1 MGLLG
6 GFGSDKTPKR
16 TRRAIWMPRKALWA
30 PFVVGTPILCWSA
43 LDGPK
48 GEMGQM
54 WALGAGGGHLGLN
67 SGTGVNNRSHFNNVV
82 RLDPEAVRDFRKT
95 HTPLDRS

>member
-48 GEMGQM
+48 GEMGLM
-54 WALGAGGGHLGLN
+54 WGLRGQEAGKCMVWDGISWRTAGYWG
-67 SGTGVNNRSHFNNVV
+67 R
-82 RLDPEAVRDFRKT
+82 
-95 HTPLDRS
+95 